1 MQFLLTITAIMTLCF
16 LRPSY
21 REFKSG
27 KYRFS
32 QTVWVVIFLIVFV
45 AVAWVGSL
53 AWENKLPEF
62 WTKGALGAVVG
73 SAGVATFTAL
83 FVVPTVVGRLL
94 SQALT
99 GAFWAMRCQRAAGP
113 G

>member
-1 MQFLLTITAIMTLCF
+1 MEFLLTITAIMTLCF

-32 QTVWVVIFLIVFV
+32 QTVWIVIFLIVFV

-62 WTKGALGAVVG
+62 WAKGLVGAIVG
-73 SAGVATFTAL
+73 WTGVATFAAL
-83 FVVPTVVGRLL
+83 FVVPTVIGCLL
-94 SQALT
+94 SQALA
-99 GAFWAMRCQRAAGP
+99 GAFWAMGIKRAAGR